1 MLPFDGEGHSWRF
14 SDVCRVTQLWLKA
27 FSLGKIKE
35 VWGGEGFAGGGTGTP
50 AALARRQLQISAGAD
65 STPTCTTSQVLKQKR
80 QPSLK
85 MSNLAQIAPDSNYI
99 NPSAGISIRSI
110 LADH

>member
-27 FSLGKIKE
+27 FSSGKIKE
-35 VWGGEGFAGGGTGTP
+35 VGGGGCWGGTGTP
-50 AALARRQLQISAGAD
+50 AALARWRLQISAGAD
-65 STPTCTTSQVLKQKR
+65 STQTCTTSQVLKQKR
-80 QPSLK
+80 LK
-85 MSNLAQIAPDSNYI
+85 ILALHRLPHSDYV